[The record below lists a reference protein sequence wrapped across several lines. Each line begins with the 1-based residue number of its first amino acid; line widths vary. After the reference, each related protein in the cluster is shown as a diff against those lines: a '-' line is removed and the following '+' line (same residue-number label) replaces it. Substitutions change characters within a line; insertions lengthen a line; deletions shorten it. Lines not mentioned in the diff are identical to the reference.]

1 MENIITNFT
10 KLIYQKSL
18 RIRRNVLDFVILFEK
33 TSIATNFQQFINSEQ
48 NIKLFLT
55 HFLIIRQN
63 GIENDIKNII
73 RFFLEFELNF

>member
-18 RIRRNVLDFVILFEK
+18 RIRRDVLDFVILFEK

-55 HFLIIRQN
+55 HIFL
-63 GIENDIKNII
+63 
-73 RFFLEFELNF
+73 L